1 MWNRPRIA
9 VFGVTPLSLLLGR
22 ACCLADNPPVGVYD
36 ENESSALE
44 GALCLGVS
52 ARREPNDL
60 NPDSLPLQVAIF
72 GTESAT
78 HALDSLGPTD
88 NLLII
93 TLFDWSGPQSVSAC
107 SAVPIKTGDPSV
119 YTNTITA
126 GVPELTFRLQASDT
140 TKQAAQEFLSGL
152 SCNIRFEN

>member
-78 HALDSLGPTD
+78 QALDSLYPID

-93 TLFDWSGPQSVSAC
+93 TLFDWTGSQPASAC
-107 SAVPIKTGDPSV
+107 SAIPIHTGDPSV
-119 YTNTITA
+119 YTNTISA
-126 GVPELTFRLQASDT
+126 GVPEMTFDLKGSDAK
-140 TKQAAQEFLSGL
+140 KQAAQEFLNGL
-152 SCNIRFEN
+152 SCNIRFKN